1 MTVHRIRID
10 RSRTLAEEPG
20 TGHNR
25 WHPRIPP
32 ILQCDPGDEVVMGT
46 RDALDSQIGP
56 GSTAEQV
63 TDADLSVVHPL
74 TGPVHVRG
82 AEPGDMLEVEIL
94 DVQAVGGFGYT
105 IQVPGFGFLRDDFP
119 EPHIVR
125 WDLEDGWATSA
136 DLPGVRI
143 RAAPFMGVMGVAP
156 SEELLARV
164 HAREQELGDAGGLVL
179 PPDPDGATPG
189 TDPIASDGLRT
200 IPPRENGGNM
210 DIKQMSCGTTVRFPV
225 FVDGAMFSA
234 GDAHFAQ
241 GDGEACGTAI
251 EIASSF
257 SFRVRL
263 RKGEAADGNVSDV
276 HFVTREAL
284 APDSVSSNRSYYAT
298 TGICVDERGWQ
309 EAENVT
315 LAARNALLNMI
326 DHITRNYPFDRRQAY
341 ALCSVAVDLKVS
353 QLVDAPNVL
362 VTAFLPMDI
371 FTGEGD

>member
-1 MTVHRIRID
+1 MTVRRIRID
-10 RSRTLAEEPG
+10 HSRALAEEPG

-32 ILQCDPGDEVVMGT
+32 ILRCDPGDEVVMGT

-56 GSTAEQV
+56 GSTAEHV
-63 TDADLSVVHPL
+63 ADSDLSVVHPL

-94 DVQAVGGFGYT
+94 DVEAVGGFGYT

-125 WDLEDGWATSA
+125 WDLDEGWATSA

-143 RAAPFMGVMGVAP
+143 RGAPFMGVMGVAP
-156 SEELLARV
+156 SHELLARV
-164 HAREQELGDAGGLVL
+164 HAREQDLGDRGGLVL
-179 PPDPDGATPG
+179 PPDSGGATPG
-189 TDPIASDGLRT
+189 TDPVASEGLRT

-210 DIKQMSCGTTVRFPV
+210 DIKQMSAGTTVRFPV
-225 FVDGAMFSA
+225 FVDGALFSA

-263 RKGEAADGNVSDV
+263 LKGEAKGSNVSDV
-276 HFVTREAL
+276 HFTTRA
-284 APDSVSSNRSYYAT
+284 DSHPHPAGNRSYYAT
-298 TGICVDERGWQ
+298 TGICVDGRGRQ

-326 DHITRNYPFDRRQAY
+326 DHITRNYPLDRQQAY

-353 QLVDAPNVL
+353 QLVDAPNVA

-371 FTGEGD
+371 FAGEGD

>member
-1 MTVHRIRID
+1 MTVQGIRID
-10 RSRTLAEEPG
+10 HSRALAEEPG

-25 WHPRIPP
+25 WHPLIPP
-32 ILQCDPGDEVVMGT
+32 ILRCSPGDEVVMGT

-63 TDADLSVVHPL
+63 VDADLSVVHPL

-82 AEPGDMLEVEIL
+82 AEPGDMLEVEIV

-105 IQVPGFGFLRDDFP
+105 IQLPGFGFLRDEFP

-125 WDLEDGWATSA
+125 WDLDDGWATSA

-143 RAAPFMGVMGVAP
+143 PGAPFMGVMGVAP
-156 SEELLARV
+156 SPGLLARV
-164 HAREQELGDAGGLVL
+164 HGREQELADRGGLVL
-179 PPDPDGATPG
+179 PPDSDGAVPG
-189 TDPIASDGLRT
+189 LDPVATDGLRT

-210 DIKQMSCGTTVRFPV
+210 DIKQMTAGTAVRFPV
-225 FVDGAMFSA
+225 FVDGALFSA

-251 EIASSF
+251 EIAASF
-257 SFRVRL
+257 WFRVRL
-263 RKGEAADGNVSDV
+263 RKGEAAGSNVSDV
-276 HFVTREAL
+276 HFTTRA
-284 APDSVSSNRSYYAT
+284 DSHPHPAGNDRSYYAT
-298 TGICVDERGWQ
+298 TGICVDERGRQ

-326 DHITRNYPFDRRQAY
+326 DHITRNHRFDRQQAY

-353 QLVDAPNVL
+353 QLVDAPNVI
-362 VTAFLPMDI
+362 VTAFLPTDI
-371 FTGEGD
+371 FV

>member
-1 MTVHRIRID
+1 MNVHRIRID
-10 RSRTLAEEPG
+10 HSRTLAEEPG

-32 ILQCDPGDEVVMGT
+32 ILRCRSGDEVVMGT

-63 TDADLSVVHPL
+63 VGADLGVVHPL
-74 TGPVHVRG
+74 TGPVHVLG
-82 AEPGDMLEVEIL
+82 AEPGDMLEIEIG
-94 DVQAVGGFGYT
+94 DIEPVGGFGYT

-125 WDLEDGWATSA
+125 WDLDEGWATSA

-143 RAAPFMGVMGVAP
+143 RGGPFMGVMGVAP
-156 SEELLARV
+156 SGELLARAQ
-164 HAREQELGDAGGLVL
+164 AREQELGERDGLVL
-179 PPDPDGATPG
+179 PPDSDGATPG
-189 TDPIASDGLRT
+189 IDPVASDGLRT

-210 DIKQMSCGTTVRFPV
+210 DIKQMSAGTTVRFPV
-225 FVDGAMFSA
+225 FVDGALFSA

-251 EIASSF
+251 EIAASF

-263 RKGEAADGNVSDV
+263 RKGEAAAGNVRDV
-276 HFVTREAL
+276 HFTTRA
-284 APDSVSSNRSYYAT
+284 DSYPHPAGNNRSYYAT
-298 TGICVDERGWQ
+298 TGICVDERGRQ

-326 DHITRNYPFDRRQAY
+326 DHITRNYRFDRQQAY

-362 VTAFLPMDI
+362 VTAFLPTDI
-371 FTGEGD
+371 FV

>member
-1 MTVHRIRID
+1 MRVHRIRID
-10 RSRTLAEEPG
+10 HSRALAEEPG

-25 WHPRIPP
+25 WHPQIPP

-46 RDALDSQIGP
+46 RDALDSQIGL
-56 GSTAEQV
+56 GSTADEV
-63 TDADLSVVHPL
+63 IDANLGVVHPL
-74 TGPVHVRG
+74 TGPVHVQG
-82 AEPGDMLEVEIL
+82 AEPGDILEVEVV
-94 DVQAVGGFGYT
+94 DVEPVGGFGYT

-125 WDLEDGWATSA
+125 WDLDDGWATSV

-143 RAAPFMGVMGVAP
+143 RGAPFMGVMGVAP
-156 SEELLARV
+156 SLDLLARV
-164 HAREQELGDAGGLVL
+164 NTREKDLGDDGGLVL
-179 PPDPDGATPG
+179 LPDSDNATPRM
-189 TDPIASDGLRT
+189 DPIASEGLRT

-210 DIKQMSCGTTVRFPV
+210 DVKQMRAGTIVRFRV
-225 FVDGAMFSA
+225 FVEGALFSA

-257 SFRVRL
+257 SFLVRL
-263 RKGEAADGNVSDV
+263 RKGEAAISNVSDV
-276 HFVTREAL
+276 HFTTGVAIDPHP
-284 APDSVSSNRSYYAT
+284 ASNNRSYYAT
-298 TGICVDERGWQ
+298 TGICVDKRGRQ

-326 DHITRNYPFDRRQAY
+326 DHITRNYRLDRQQAY

-353 QLVDAPNVL
+353 QLVDAPNVM

-371 FTGEGD
+371 FE